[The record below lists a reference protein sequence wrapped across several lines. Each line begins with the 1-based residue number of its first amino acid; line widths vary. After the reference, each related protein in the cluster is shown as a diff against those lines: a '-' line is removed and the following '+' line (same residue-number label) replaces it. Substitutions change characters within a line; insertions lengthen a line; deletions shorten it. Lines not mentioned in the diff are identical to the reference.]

1 MCVAGLG
8 FASGHLRARA
18 PIKQGGIHV
27 QQGFRAFAFV
37 AALAA
42 SLSFFHS
49 AASAFPDKPVRIV
62 VGFTPG
68 GPADAIA
75 RSLSDRLSTMW
86 GQPVIVENMPGASG
100 AIAANTVARAAADGH
115 TLLLADASS
124 FVVLPHLR
132 SKLPFDPRR
141 DFAAVSIV
149 GRQVPVLAIR
159 ASAGPKS
166 IKEMLEL
173 AKSKPEGLSYGTW
186 GIGSWSHV
194 KMEQLAKL
202 AGVKLV
208 HVPYRGAAPVITDML
223 GGRVDL
229 FLGAY
234 GLFEVHEKSGAI
246 RILATGAEK
255 RPSFRPDL
263 PTIAESGV
271 PGFSVSVW
279 FGLVAPAGTPAAVL
293 DKINADIAKV
303 QAQAD
308 YREKFLTPQ
317 RLEAG
322 SETPQQFKAIVEKE
336 FDDWGKTIASAG
348 IPKVD

>member
-1 MCVAGLG
+1 M
-8 FASGHLRARA
+8 
-18 PIKQGGIHV
+18 
-27 QQGFRAFAFV
+27 AFV
-37 AALAA
+37 AAIAA
-42 SLSFFHS
+42 SLSISQS
-49 AASAFPDKPVRIV
+49 AASAFPDKPVRII

-75 RSLSDRLSTMW
+75 RSLSDRLSTAW

-100 AIAANTVARAAADGH
+100 AIAANTVARAAPDGS

-141 DFAAVSIV
+141 DFAAVSVV

-159 ASAGPKS
+159 ASAGPTTVKQ
-166 IKEMLEL
+166 MLDL
-173 AKSKPEGLSYGTW
+173 AKSKPEGLTYGTW

-194 KMEQLAKL
+194 KMEELGKL

-223 GGRVDL
+223 GDRVDL
-229 FLGAY
+229 FLAAY
-234 GLFEVHEKSGAI
+234 GLFEAHEKTGAI
-246 RILATGAEK
+246 KVLATGAEK
-255 RPSFRPDL
+255 RPSFRAAL

-279 FGLVAPAGTPAAVL
+279 FGLVAPAGTPPAVL

-303 QAQAD
+303 QAQPD

-322 SETPQQFKAIVEKE
+322 TETPAQFSALVEKE
-336 FDDWGKTIASAG
+336 FDDWGRTIASAG

>member
-1 MCVAGLG
+1 
-8 FASGHLRARA
+8 
-18 PIKQGGIHV
+18 V
-27 QQGFRAFAFV
+27 QQRFRLFAVVAAFAMLV
-37 AALAA
+37 A
-42 SLSFFHS
+42 SLSVLQS
-49 AASAFPDKPVRIV
+49 AAAQFPEKPVRII

-75 RSLSDRLSTMW
+75 RSLSDRLATAW
-86 GQPVIVENMPGASG
+86 GQPVIVENMPGAAG
-100 AIAANTVARAAADGH
+100 AIAANTVARAAPDGH

-159 ASAGPKS
+159 ASAGPKTV
-166 IKEMLEL
+166 KEMLDL
-173 AKSKPEGLSYGTW
+173 AKSKPGGLTYGTW

-194 KMEQLAKL
+194 KMEELGKL

-246 RILATGAEK
+246 RILATGADK
-255 RPSFRPDL
+255 RPSFRPEL

-279 FGLVAPAGTPAAVL
+279 FGLVAPANTPAAVL
-293 DKINADIAKV
+293 EKINADIAKV
-303 QAQAD
+303 QAQPD

-322 SETPQQFKAIVEKE
+322 TETPAQFKAIVEKE
-336 FDDWGKTIASAG
+336 FDGWGKTIAEVG